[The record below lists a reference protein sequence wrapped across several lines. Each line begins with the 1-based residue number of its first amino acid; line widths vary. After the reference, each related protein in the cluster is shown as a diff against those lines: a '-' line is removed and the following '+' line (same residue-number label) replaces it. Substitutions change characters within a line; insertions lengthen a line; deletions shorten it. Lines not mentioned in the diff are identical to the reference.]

1 MSFQTIWRSVALM
14 LLLVLAGCGGGGGS
28 TSETG
33 TPVLPGTGSGAGGGG
48 TASPTI
54 VLALSRSDVT
64 AGNPATVTVTVRNA
78 QGGALADVVVDLS
91 TSRGQLA
98 NLDVPSVKTGADG
111 TATATLTAAG
121 ALSGADEVLAVALL
135 GTTTI
140 NASAAFTVAGSE
152 PTLQL
157 ALSSSTL
164 RGTTGPATLTAT
176 ARNAAG
182 VVVSDALLKFESSA
196 GQVTLSSASAKTG
209 ADGVATI
216 SVSTADPSK
225 TTADTVRALWVDA
238 AGETIAEK
246 TVVVQTVA
254 DTPTLTLL
262 SSSNTVS
269 AAVPASLSILVKDA
283 TGQPVGAGTVV
294 TVRSAFGL
302 LGFDATTAVT
312 NASGFAQVLAVPKTD
327 TSNGADQ
334 VEVSATV
341 GQVTTSAKI
350 TLQVA
355 SVASTTIEVSVSP
368 VTFSAASPSTVTVTA
383 RDARGNPVSG
393 VVVDLTT
400 TRGGLALLGVAS
412 LATRADGTATT
423 TLTAAGAGVGGADQV
438 VGTARIGTAT
448 VQANASFTVAGSV
461 STLSLTSAATTLR
474 ASDGAVVLS
483 AVLRDATG
491 AAVAG
496 SPVVFGSTGGRV
508 RLSSPSALTNANGVA
523 QVTMTVAD
531 AAVTAAETLTA
542 SAAVGGTALQAT
554 ASVQLVSAL
563 PTLTMTAS
571 STEVSSINPATLSV
585 LVKDAAGNAVPAGT
599 LVSLA
604 STFGFTGFDAPTALT
619 NASGVARFTLTPASI
634 GSNGADQLTAS
645 ATVGGFQA
653 TAQTAVQV
661 LATGSM
667 SVSVAVSP
675 RAISGVA
682 PGEVTVTV
690 RDNRGNGVAG
700 AVVDLSTVK
709 GTLAAFSLS
718 SVLTDATGSATASLS
733 VLSAGLSGAD
743 EVLASARIGS
753 LTVTGSTG
761 FTVQGARPTIGLSAT
776 DSGGQPTTTLRA
788 STGAANLA
796 ATVLDA
802 SGRPVPN
809 VQVAF
814 AAVAGRVLL
823 SAPSALTGADGK
835 ATVSMRVSDPS
846 VTAADTVTASATVS
860 GVATQGQFAVQ
871 LLPDTPTLSVSVS
884 PVGSVGGVVSDAVPA
899 TVSVL
904 VNDAAGNP
912 VAAGTIVSI
921 RSNFNLTSFSAS
933 TAATNGSGVATFVVR
948 PTISGQGG
956 ADQLI
961 LTATVG
967 GVSIVGQ
974 TTVQVMA
981 PGAYNLGLSLSS
993 TIVTP
998 ISPATLTVRVTD
1010 PFGTP
1015 VAGSVVDLSTVNPDI
1030 ASLSSSAVLTDA
1042 NGVAT
1047 VQVNAAAGGVSG
1059 ATQILAELRTD
1070 KTTNVGTAN
1079 TVTSIGVS
1087 VTAARPVIQLELRNA
1102 QGQAISS
1109 LRGATDGAVLV
1120 ATLRSSSGGL
1130 LSGVQVDLSAVA
1142 GRLQLGATAGVTDA
1156 NGQISVSVA
1165 PADVTKATADTLTA
1179 SAIVEGLALQG
1190 SLVVSVQPAA
1200 PTLALSTNVAIVTVT
1215 SPATV
1220 SVLVRDAS
1228 GAPVGAG
1235 TVASIVST
1243 FGLAGFDAATA
1254 LTNADGVAKFLVTP
1268 RNATSNGAEQLVVSA
1283 NVGGVSVSAQLR
1295 LTVLATASATVTVNL
1310 SSGTVTIASP
1320 ATATVTVRDLGG
1332 NPVSGALVDLSQLR
1346 GNLAGLS
1353 ATSVVT
1359 DQNGTGSV
1367 VLAANS
1373 SGISGADQ
1381 VIASVRGTAAATQ
1394 GSAAF
1399 AVVGSAPTLN
1409 LAIDKTT
1416 LRASTSPAQLTI
1428 TLRDAAGAPVA
1439 GRAVGLSAAGDLVS
1453 FTPASVVTDANGQA
1467 TAAVRVINAG
1477 LSEAET
1483 MSASATVAGGL
1494 VQSSLAIQ
1502 LLADQPTISISG
1514 GSTAT
1519 ATQPAVLSILVRD
1532 TAGNAVPAGTL
1543 LQVASAFGLSNF
1555 DATSISTD
1563 ANGTAQV
1570 SITPRSPS
1578 SNGADQIIVT
1588 ATVGGVAIRKEAV
1601 VQVSSSVLSAPPT
1614 LQTSLSSTSINSAS
1628 PATVTATLADG
1639 KGQPVAGEVVTFT
1652 VVRGLATTNV
1662 ATALTDANGR
1672 AVVVLVPASSATA
1685 GADEVTAQT
1694 RYAGTDLQS
1703 TKGFQVQ
1710 ATNVTLAAFTASVN
1724 SLGAYG
1730 QTTLTLTINGAA
1742 AGSPV
1747 SINVSSSCVLQGK
1760 ATLSPSSFTAT
1771 TTTVELQYKDNGC
1784 GALQSEDRLLASI
1797 VGGTSPSVP
1806 LTLPIVTP
1814 ESASLAFISASPE
1827 IIYLKGSGFTET
1839 STVVFELRD
1848 RAGNT
1853 LPNRDVLLSL
1863 LTDSAGLLL
1872 EGGTQPVTRKS
1883 DAAGRVS
1890 VQINSGAIPTPVRI
1904 QASLAGS
1911 TPPISTVSSNL
1922 SVGVGLP
1929 SQQNFSLS
1937 QRTRNIEGMNI
1948 DGATNTYTIIA
1959 SDRSGNPVPTG
1970 TSINFVTESGQIEA
1984 VTQTG
1989 ISPIAPAPGT
1999 YPNPGTGSQLSLA
2012 VAGFQSS
2019 NPRPE
2024 DGRVTVTAYAAGEE
2038 SFIDVNGNN
2047 QYDTGEPFQDLGDLY
2062 KDRLFDGVF
2071 DASVDEVIP
2080 LGGNRSAACVV
2091 PGSFGSVQGALLSF
2105 DVGLPSRPSTCDA
2118 TWSGPGGSGAR
2129 SVYVRRSIETV
2140 LSTSAARL
2148 LWADTSGLGSAS
2160 CAPTTLQV
2168 GSSPLN
2174 VGSFAQVNSGQT
2186 FYFGRDGAARNS
2198 GSLIFTVGDA
2208 NQYAVGS
2215 PLTVGGARGRL
2226 NPVAAGSIITAST
2239 PTDSVQVRVGGGSPV
2254 PSTSEASNAV
2264 IGVTFQG
2271 PTEALVFVTVTSPS
2285 GLSTTYAIT
2294 VRTASKPGG
2303 DGSCSP

>member
-1 MSFQTIWRSVALM
+1 MSFQTIWRSFALM
-14 LLLVLAGCGGGGGS
+14 LLLALAGCGGGGGA

-33 TPVLPGTGSGAGGGG
+33 TPILPGTGSGGGGG

-54 VLALSRSDVT
+54 VVALSRSDVT
-64 AGNPATVTVTVRNA
+64 AGDPATVTVTVRNA
-78 QGGALADVVVDLS
+78 QGAALADVVVDLS

-98 NLDVPSVKTGADG
+98 NLDVSSVRTGADG

-121 ALSGADEVLAVALL
+121 AQSGADEVLAVAVL

-182 VVVSDALLKFESSA
+182 VVVPDALLKFESSA

-209 ADGVATI
+209 AGGVATI
-216 SVSTADPSK
+216 SLSTADPSK

-238 AGETIAEK
+238 AGETIAEN

-1130 LSGVQVDLSAVA
+1130 LSGVQVDLTAVA

-1283 NVGGVSVSAQLR
+1283 NVDGVSVSAPLR

-1742 AGSPV
+1742 GGSPV
-1747 SINVSSSCVLQGK
+1747 SINVSSACVLLGK

-1853 LPNRDVLLSL
+1853 LSNRDVLLSL

-2285 GLSTTYAIT
+2285 GLSTTYALT